1 MLRSFDKK
9 QNIWLPYSLDVYQFK
24 RGELMGLL
32 REVGFSKITQY
43 SDFHEG
49 FDLQADFYEYVAEK

>member
-1 MLRSFDKK
+1 
-9 QNIWLPYSLDVYQFK
+9 
-24 RGELMGLL
+24 MGLL